1 MAKKSAI
8 ENNKRKMRLV
18 KQFANRRTKLKAIA
32 NNDSLPMEERFEAR
46 IRLGRP
52 AAQFLGGARPQSLRG
67 DRPSARQLPQDEDV
81 AHRAA

>member
-46 IRLGRP
+46 FIFVQGL
-52 AAQFLGGARPQSLRG
+52 AG
-67 DRPSARQLPQDEDV
+67 DCRV
-81 AHRAA
+81 K